1 MLPLEIDKACHEFGS
16 HVFPTW
22 IAVGFHPSKRPD
34 GAVIQGSEVG
44 RCNAGEPSLSSML
57 EGVREQF
64 IEIGVPGFLSGCQ
77 EVQDPII
84 RLLGE

>member
-22 IAVGFHPSKRPD
+22 ITGRFHPSQRPD
-34 GAVIQGSEVG
+34 GAVVQPSEVG
-44 RCNAGEPSLSSML
+44 SCNAGKPCLGSVF

-64 IEIGVPGFLSGCQ
+64 IEIGVPGFLPGCQ

-84 RLLGE
+84 CLIGQ

>member
-1 MLPLEIDKACHEFGS
+1 MFPLEMDKACHEFGS

-22 IAVGFHPSKRPD
+22 ITGGFHPSQRPD
-34 GAVIQGSEVG
+34 GAVVQPSEVG
-44 RCNAGEPSLSSML
+44 RRDATKPGLSSML

-64 IEIGVPGFLSGCQ
+64 IKIGVPGFLPGCQ

-84 RLLGE
+84 CLIGQ

>member
-1 MLPLEIDKACHEFGS
+1 MLPLEIDEACHQAS
-16 HVFPTW
+16 PHVFPAR
-22 IAVGFHPSKRPD
+22 IAVRFHPSKRPD
-34 GAVIQGSEVG
+34 GAIIQGSEVG
-44 RCNAGEPSLSSML
+44 RCNATKPGLRSML

-64 IEIGVPGFLSGCQ
+64 IEIGVTGFLPGCQ

>member
-22 IAVGFHPSKRPD
+22 ITGRFHPSQRPD
-34 GAVIQGSEVG
+34 GAVVQPSEVG
-44 RCNAGEPSLSSML
+44 RCDAAKPGLSSML
-57 EGVREQF
+57 EDVQEQF
-64 IEIGVPGFLSGCQ
+64 IEIGVPGFLPGCQ